1 MGVPENGDDNRD
13 YDAEAAALGTRTT
26 VAGGFSTVEAAVAAG
41 SCRGLYFRLQLH
53 GDHLAIHDWGPGL
66 SSNPY
71 LCFRRLIRGGSRPPD
86 YQETCADI
94 GLGEGEHWSEPLFRE
109 STPARW
115 EEGGAQEPQMGRGG
129 RLTWLQE
136 KDQQL
141 NPKWR
146 PILLKLD
153 RLVSSGTTDEKFLIE
168 CWDRPCAP
176 HAGDTGERARVQSQA
191 EAVEESLQ
199 EARMSSALS
208 QPHRQIAFVITS
220 VQELLALATDSAH
233 SDGVVGASAGL
244 LAMADC
250 DVRPGE
256 ERRQAAHLLMHS
268 ENYKDQAPDYL
279 RLVQERWPGVLLVKE
294 ARVMES
300 RHLFFNPAQPQA
312 AEGKALG
319 AGGNTLDQRFEELV
333 EKEEEELARLEGE
346 LEKAEA
352 RVANNLVQFTRRE
365 AVCNALRE
373 RVAAQQVHSAVAWA
387 CPISPLTFV
396 CEDGFMYV
404 CAST

>member
-1 MGVPENGDDNRD
+1 M
-13 YDAEAAALGTRTT
+13 
-26 VAGGFSTVEAAVAAG
+26 EAAVAAG

-199 EARMSSALS
+199 DPLAA
-208 QPHRQIAFVITS
+208 TS
-220 VQELLALATDSAH
+220 
-233 SDGVVGASAGL
+233 
-244 LAMADC
+244 
-250 DVRPGE
+250 
-256 ERRQAAHLLMHS
+256 
-268 ENYKDQAPDYL
+268 PD
-279 RLVQERWPGVLLVKE
+279 RLC
-294 ARVMES
+294 
-300 RHLFFNPAQPQA
+300 HH
-312 AEGKALG
+312 LG
-319 AGGNTLDQRFEELV
+319 ARAVGPGDRLCTLGWRGRGECRAPGDGGL
-333 EKEEEELARLEGE
+333 
-346 LEKAEA
+346 
-352 RVANNLVQFTRRE
+352 
-365 AVCNALRE
+365 
-373 RVAAQQVHSAVAWA
+373 
-387 CPISPLTFV
+387 
-396 CEDGFMYV
+396 
-404 CAST
+404 